1 MIQVPV
7 FYQTMEKV
15 VNNYFPFFTIEK
27 DEYNCFLMLRIVLGG
42 KKIWRNRKPTV
53 KKNVS

>member
-27 DEYNCFLMLRIVLGG
+27 DEYNCFLTLRIVLGG
-42 KKIWRNRKPTV
+42 KKYGETENQQ
-53 KKNVS
+53 

>member
-27 DEYNCFLMLRIVLGG
+27 DEYNCFLTLRIVLGG